1 MPRKTSATTTSKP
14 VKPAQAT
21 STDIDDIFAK
31 PKISKSKPESVVEP
45 EKKKSKG
52 KSKAISTEEPAAPHA
67 STGNE
72 EKKKKKKVKTVAA
85 FIPDEDEEGDE
96 EEPSSKVETVVDPST
111 IPVVIPEPPVI
122 TRTKKD
128 KGTKRDRK
136 EDEDDEIFRDSRGT
150 GPRRKTEEGFLI
162 YKEAELKIDPEA
174 GGHINSKVT
183 CLYIIPHNRI
193 VSSNNQHA
201 KVLSLYLAKT
211 TLLELFKK
219 DWIIACQQHS
229 EQQGQNHVC
238 KMNQRAIAS
247 NPPKL

>member
-1 MPRKTSATTTSKP
+1 MPKKTSATTTSKP

-52 KSKAISTEEPAAPHA
+52 KSKAISTEEPAAPPA

-111 IPVVIPEPPVI
+111 IPVVIPEPPMI

-128 KGTKRDRK
+128 KVTKRDRK
-136 EDEDDEIFRDSRGT
+136 EDEDDEIFRD
-150 GPRRKTEEGFLI
+150 
-162 YKEAELKIDPEA
+162 
-174 GGHINSKVT
+174 
-183 CLYIIPHNRI
+183 
-193 VSSNNQHA
+193 
-201 KVLSLYLAKT
+201 
-211 TLLELFKK
+211 
-219 DWIIACQQHS
+219 
-229 EQQGQNHVC
+229 
-238 KMNQRAIAS
+238 
-247 NPPKL
+247 